1 MEKNYSI
8 NNSNNEELTF
18 SVLFRIL
25 NRNKLFISTFTII
38 VFLISCIVGLSKKKV
53 WEGYFSIVLENKKSS
68 GATNSVLSNFNIP
81 NFAGL
86 NLRKNSLETEVGI
99 LGSNS
104 VLIPIYNYA
113 NKEYLKLNK
122 NEKGLSFNDW
132 KKNLNI
138 GLEKKTSILNVR
150 YKDTNKEIILPILL
164 KISEAYQDYSG
175 RSKTRS
181 VEIGKSYLD
190 SQIKLFKDKSAN
202 SSREALTYAIENNLT
217 TNDTEMKGGK
227 FNPMLSIIDS
237 GGFRGLD
244 NFLPLPS
251 FDGQPSR
258 LTEGDSLEAIRIRS
272 ANEIKNIELQIA
284 KIKKISNIKDLQYI
298 GSTIEPL
305 REEGLPQTLELIEAQ
320 LIDLN
325 SKYTKDDQSIK
336 NLELKRDIYSKLLK
350 DRTIGYLKA
359 RKLAAEAR
367 MESSKRPKGVLIKG
381 KELMREANRDQ
392 ETLVELENK
401 LRMLKLSE
409 AKYEDPWELITKP
422 TLGRLPIAPQKRKIA
437 YFGLLIGL
445 FLGSLISYLREK
457 LSRLIYEEKE
467 LENLSNTKIIKRLKL
482 TKNEIQESPNEI
494 LIEEIQSVKDGQI
507 IIIES
512 SQVNRELSGVLN
524 SYLRKLSKNNNAQ
537 ILNCTI
543 NDNFSTFNRNN
554 SLILLT
560 SLGKIT
566 ETEVNNLMKRLE
578 ILNKS
583 LDAIILIE
591 TTI

>member
-8 NNSNNEELTF
+8 NNPNNEELTF

-38 VFLISCIVGLSKKKV
+38 VFLISCIIGLSKKKV
-53 WEGYFSIVLENKKSS
+53 WEGYFSIVLENKTSP
-68 GATNSVLSNFNIP
+68 GAANSVLSNFNIP

-99 LGSNS
+99 LGSDS
-104 VLIPIYNYA
+104 VLIPIYNFA
-113 NKEYLKLNK
+113 NKEYLKSNK
-122 NEKGLSFNDW
+122 NEKALSFNDW
-132 KKNLNI
+132 KKNLRI

-150 YKDTNKEIILPILL
+150 YKDSNKEIILPILE
-164 KISEAYQDYSG
+164 KISKAYQDYSG
-175 RSKTRS
+175 RSKKRS
-181 VEIGKSYLD
+181 IEIGKSYLD
-190 SQIKLFKDKSAN
+190 SQIKLFKEKSAN
-202 SSREALTYAIENNLT
+202 SSREALTFAIDNNLT
-217 TNDTEMKGGK
+217 TNDTEIKGGK

-237 GGFRGLD
+237 GGLRGLD

-272 ANEIKNIELQIA
+272 ANEIKNIDLQIA
-284 KIKKISNIKDLQYI
+284 KIEKISNFKDLQYI

-367 MESSKRPKGVLIKG
+367 MESSKRPKGILIKG

-392 ETLVELENK
+392 ETLIELENK
-401 LRMLKLSE
+401 FRMLQLSE
-409 AKYEDPWELITKP
+409 AKNEDPWELITEP
-422 TLGRLPIAPQKRKIA
+422 TLGRLPIAPEKRKIA
-437 YFGLLIGL
+437 YFGILIGL
-445 FLGSLISYLREK
+445 FSGSFISYIREK

-467 LENLSNTKIIKRLKL
+467 LENLSNTKIIKRLQIMN
-482 TKNEIQESPNEI
+482 NEIQESPNEI
-494 LIEEIQSVKDGQI
+494 LIEEIQSVKDGEI

-512 SQVNRELSGVLN
+512 SQVNLELSGVLN
-524 SYLRKLSKNNNAQ
+524 SYLRKLSKKNNAK

-543 NDNFSTFNRNN
+543 NNNFSTFNRND

-583 LDAIILIE
+583 LDAIILLE
-591 TTI
+591 TTT